1 MGFNLRGI
9 FNICALLVIVNG
21 LFMLLCLPFSL
32 YYGEGDHIS
41 ILISAGICLVVGLLV
56 WIATKRKAH
65 FDISK
70 RDGYLIV
77 TMSWLTLSL
86 TGALP
91 YYISGMIPDYT
102 SAFFETMS
110 GYTTTGASV
119 LNDIEAC
126 PKGLLFWRSLTHWI
140 GGMGIIV
147 LTLAILPILGIG
159 GMQLFAA
166 ESPGPSAQKLHPR
179 IRETAKRLW
188 LIYVI
193 LTLVETVL
201 LMFGDMGFYDA
212 LNHSMSTMSTGGFST
227 KNASMAAFNAYD
239 QYIVILFMFIAG
251 TNFIVTYYALKFN
264 WSKVWENEEFKTY
277 ALITLIFM
285 AVVGTVVV
293 LVQDTSVEQSIRDA
307 MFQVVAILTT
317 TGFVTADYTAWTPF
331 VTVLFLCLMFFGG
344 SAGSTS
350 GAVKV
355 VRQIVLFKNSAMEFK
370 RLLHPK
376 AIFPVRLNGKAI
388 QQDIVFNV
396 LAFFLTYLLL
406 FVLGAVIM
414 AFLGMDF
421 DSAIGASAAS
431 IGNIGPGLGSVGPVS
446 NFADVPQIGK
456 WVLSVL
462 MLMGRLEIFTVLIL
476 FTPYF
481 WRNR

>member
-9 FNICALLVIVNG
+9 LNICALLVIVNG
-21 LFMLLCLPFSL
+21 LFMLLCLPFSF
-32 YYGEGDHIS
+32 YYGDGDHIS
-41 ILISAGICLVVGLLV
+41 ILISAGICLFVGLLV
-56 WIATKRKAH
+56 WLTTRRRAH

-91 YYISGMIPDYT
+91 YYISEMIPDYT

-119 LNDIEAC
+119 LNDIEGC

-201 LMFGDMGFYDA
+201 LMFGDMDFYDA

-227 KNASMAAFNAYD
+227 KNASMAAFGAYE
-239 QYIVILFMFIAG
+239 QYIVIAFMFIAG
-251 TNFIVTYYALKFN
+251 TNFIVTYYGLKFN
-264 WSKVWENEEFKTY
+264 WTKVWENEEFKTY
-277 ALITLIFM
+277 GLITLIFM

-293 LVQDTSVEQSIRDA
+293 IVQDTSVEQSIRDA

-376 AIFPVRLNGKAI
+376 AVFPVRLNGKAI

-431 IGNIGPGLGSVGPVS
+431 IGNIGPGLGSVGPIS
-446 NFADVPQIGK
+446 NFADVPQLGK
-456 WVLSVL
+456 WVLSIL